1 MSNKA
6 TVDGLIARLIH
17 AGATK
22 AQADALIA
30 RIIHAGT
37 TKAQADMLVARIIHA
52 GTTRGTVDGLIA
64 RIIHAGTTRAT
75 VDGIIVRIIH
85 DGVNTAIPSSVK
97 FRDRLNRT
105 TTDGPG
111 IAEIRL
117 ASGQPSTFRIALK
130 NLDRTSGGQTAD
142 VPFSLPNRVGNYD
155 S

>member
-37 TKAQADMLVARIIHA
+37 TKAQADMLIARIIHA

-64 RIIHAGTTRAT
+64 RIIHAGTTRAA

-85 DGVNTAIPSSVK
+85 DGTDGGEPFPVE
-97 FRDRLNRT
+97 FRNRLNRT

-111 IAEIRL
+111 VAETRL
-117 ASGQPSTFRIALK
+117 ASGQPSAFRDALK
-130 NLDRTSGGQTAD
+130 NLDRVSSGQTED
-142 VPFSLPNRVGNYD
+142 VPFSLSSRIGNYN

>member
-64 RIIHAGTTRAT
+64 RIIHAGTTRAIADAVT
-75 VDGIIVRIIH
+75 VRIIH
-85 DGVNTAIPSSVK
+85 DGNNAALPVPA

-105 TTDGPG
+105 TGDGPG
-111 IAEIRL
+111 IVETRL
-117 ASGQPSTFRIALK
+117 ASGQPSTFRTALR
-130 NLDRTSGGQTAD
+130 NLNRSSGGQTDD

>member
-37 TKAQADMLVARIIHA
+37 TKAQADMLIARIIHA
-52 GTTRGTVDGLIA
+52 GTTRGTVDG
-64 RIIHAGTTRAT
+64 
-75 VDGIIVRIIH
+75 IIVRIIH
-85 DGVNTAIPSSVK
+85 DGTNAALPVK

-111 IAEIRL
+111 IAETRL
-117 ASGQPSTFRIALK
+117 ASGQPSTFRTALK
-130 NLDRTSGGQTAD
+130 NLNRTSGGQTTGI
-142 VPFSLPNRVGNYD
+142 PFSLPNRIGNYD

>member
-52 GTTRGTVDGLIA
+52 GTTRGTVDG
-64 RIIHAGTTRAT
+64 
-75 VDGIIVRIIH
+75 IIVRIIH
-85 DGVNTAIPSSVK
+85 DGDNAAIPSTVR

-105 TTDGPG
+105 TDDGPG
-111 IAEIRL
+111 VAETRL
-117 ASGQPSTFRIALK
+117 ASGQPSTFRDALK
-130 NLDRTSGGQTAD
+130 NLGRVSSGQTED
-142 VPFSLPNRVGNYD
+142 VPFSLSSRIGNYD
-155 S
+155 VFDDS